1 MAVNETAL
9 AGAVRRYGEGQ
20 AKASELAAGLGMSRQ
35 KFVAEARRR
44 ALPSGKA
51 KTVRSSKAPS
61 PKAVSPNSAGPGAP
75 QKQPSKKSK
84 ARPEVL
90 VQHVYDAI
98 DGELTKLEKQE
109 GLKSQDRERASR
121 ALSQMVSSL
130 EKAVDMQRK
139 MTKDKKKGA
148 SPKDLEAL
156 RHADDMRKEIAERL
170 ERMRRGRHAGA
181 AK

>member
-1 MAVNETAL
+1 MAVNQTAL
-9 AGAVRRYGEGQ
+9 AGAVRRYGAGDAE
-20 AKASELAAGLGMSRQ
+20 ASELAKDLGISRQ

-44 ALPSGKA
+44 RVARGSAVATPD
-51 KTVRSSKAPS
+51 AP
-61 PKAVSPNSAGPGAP
+61 AARGASADK
-75 QKQPSKKSK
+75 KQPAKKSK

-98 DGELTKLEKQE
+98 DGELTKLEEQV

-130 EKAVDMQRK
+130 EKAVEMQRA
-139 MTKDKKKGA
+139 MAKDKKKGA

-156 RHADDMRKEIAERL
+156 RHAEDMRKEIAERL
-170 ERMRRGRHAGA
+170 ERVRSGRQTS
-181 AK
+181 K